1 MDVAT
6 STPPIGEQAVA
17 APLPLDTRLGS
28 YRLTRVVGQGGFGID
43 YEAQD
48 LSLQR
53 RVAIK
58 EYMPSQLAT
67 RSDGCTVHPISSR
80 SAKTFELGRRSFVAE
95 ARLLAQFRHPGLL
108 EVLHFWEENGT
119 AYMAM
124 PFYEGRTLQQVI
136 NKQSSL
142 ITQEWLLQTVRPLL
156 DALEHMHA
164 ADCYHRD
171 VSADNILILNDGKA
185 LLLDFGA
192 ARRVIGDSEQA
203 LTVMLKPGYA
213 PIEQYADDP
222 AFRQGPWT
230 DIYALSAV
238 LYFAASGKLP
248 TAAASRVM
256 HDAVPPLSALQPP
269 GYDNA
274 FLEAIDKGLSIRPE
288 NRPRTIAEFRAL
300 LFRDLPVPT
309 GIAQPAA
316 MRARHQAVSPR
327 TAVRR
332 AVATSIGMAV
342 IALAAIGWVVMRP
355 SGEMPPVAV
364 ATGVAATGTAA
375 AAAAGGPAPGSTA
388 TGGAAAES
396 AATVDAGTVGAGT
409 DNAATSG
416 VTADDAAND
425 SAVTS
430 NVTTSNAAT
439 SNAAA
444 NSAPSAPSTPLAAAA
459 PASPDTAAP
468 AAASKPANGTLRLAI
483 KPWGEVYVDGVQ
495 RGISPPLKQLNLRPG
510 SYRVEIRNPGAPSV
524 TRQIEVGA
532 GKQVAITHRFD

>member
-28 YRLTRVVGQGGFGID
+28 YRLTRVVGQGGFGIV

-67 RSDGCTVHPISSR
+67 RTDGCTVHPISSR

-171 VSADNILILNDGKA
+171 VSADNILILNDGRA
-185 LLLDFGA
+185 LLLDLGTV
-192 ARRVIGDSEQA
+192 RRAVGDSEQA

-213 PIEQYADDP
+213 PIEQYLNDP
-222 AFRQGPWT
+222 TMRHGPWT
-230 DIYALSAV
+230 DIYALAATLYHAV
-238 LYFAASGKLP
+238 SGKLP
-248 TAAASRVM
+248 AAAAARMM
-256 HDAVPPLSALQPP
+256 HDGVPPLSALQPP

-274 FLEAIDKGLSIRPE
+274 FLDAIDKGLSVRPE
-288 NRPRTIAEFRAL
+288 NRPQSIAEFREL
-300 LFRDLPVPT
+300 LFKESAVEGD
-309 GIAQPAA
+309 GG
-316 MRARHQAVSPR
+316 RA
-327 TAVRR
+327 
-332 AVATSIGMAV
+332 
-342 IALAAIGWVVMRP
+342 AAIGRGRGVQGGVRRT
-355 SGEMPPVAV
+355 VAV
-364 ATGVAATGTAA
+364 SIGALVVAAAAFGWMAAWQGGEASPPESAVDASAVGIGHEQPATAA
-375 AAAAGGPAPGSTA
+375 AAPG
-388 TGGAAAES
+388 
-396 AATVDAGTVGAGT
+396 
-409 DNAATSG
+409 
-416 VTADDAAND
+416 
-425 SAVTS
+425 
-430 NVTTSNAAT
+430 
-439 SNAAA
+439 
-444 NSAPSAPSTPLAAAA
+444 PSAPLALSAPPVPLAPSTLSVPPDRSAGA
-459 PASPDTAAP
+459 PAKTAPHAEASPATTAAP
-468 AAASKPANGTLRLAI
+468 ARPTARATATVLPAQNASKGTLRLAI
-483 KPWGEVYVDGVQ
+483 EPWGEIYVDGVR
-495 RGISPPLKQLNLRPG
+495 RGVSPPLKQLSLPAGNH
-510 SYRVEIRNPGAPSV
+510 RVEIRNPGAAHVSRNV
-524 TRQIEVGA
+524 EVDA
-532 GKQVAITHRFD
+532 GKQVIFTHRFE